1 MLYYVSGPVTVLEPG
16 LAVIDC
22 GGVGY
27 GCRVTAYTA
36 AQLKLNTPT
45 KLYITESI
53 KEDAYDLYGFATR
66 EEQRCYELL
75 TAVNGV
81 GPKAALAILSSVS
94 PDGLQMA
101 VVTQNEKML
110 TAAPGVGKKI
120 AQRILLEL
128 KDKMGA
134 ITELDLRDGDPVTIA
149 PIGPGS
155 KAAEA
160 VQALQA
166 LGYDQSTING
176 IMKGI
181 DTEHLEV
188 QDIIKQALRATVK

>member
-1 MLYYVSGPVTVLEPG
+1 M
-16 LAVIDC
+16 
-22 GGVGY
+22 
-27 GCRVTAYTA
+27 
-36 AQLKLNTPT
+36 
-45 KLYITESI
+45 
-53 KEDAYDLYGFATR
+53 
-66 EEQRCYELL
+66 
-75 TAVNGV
+75 
-81 GPKAALAILSSVS
+81 
-94 PDGLQMA
+94 
-101 VVTQNEKML
+101 
-110 TAAPGVGKKI
+110 
-120 AQRILLEL
+120 
-128 KDKMGA
+128 
-134 ITELDLRDGDPVTIA
+134 TIA